1 MKKQL
6 RANDVDHQQQQQNLD
21 DPENPHQSSR
31 FFGQSCY
38 SALSRFFSLRC
49 LIVLVVSLAILLPTI
64 FCLFPS
70 RSHTLAPPLS
80 QPHANDT
87 INYNAASVQASF
99 KLRKPVSEVT
109 SQKGALEDEIFR
121 SICLSNDTKVIVLS
135 LRQSCS
141 CKYTDVEFAVVPVSA
156 GYEISTQSL
165 TSLRSSFVNLLEQRS
180 KLNLTTTCFGKPYSF
195 QVLKF
200 PGGISVDPSG
210 SIPVPSFGY
219 VGNILN
225 ITLDRSISEILPD
238 NKAQK
243 LSGKLAVTLYLEP
256 QESIYFRLTNIQGS
270 TVSPPV
276 IVQVYLVI
284 TIRVNLQLRL
294 DHFAHITQT
303 SSANNLGL
311 ENTVFG
317 EVKGITISTNL
328 EGEILDPALVMAP
341 TPTPACYP
349 SLC

>member
-1 MKKQL
+1 MKKQS
-6 RANDVDHQQQQQNLD
+6 RANDVDHQQQQNL

-31 FFGQSCY
+31 FFGQSCS
-38 SALSRFFSLRC
+38 SALSRLFSLRC

-87 INYNAASVQASF
+87 INYN
-99 KLRKPVSEVT
+99 VT
-109 SQKGALEDEIFR
+109 VEQV
-121 SICLSNDTKVIVLS
+121 TVLS

-165 TSLRSSFVNLLEQRS
+165 NSLRSSFVNLLEQRS
-180 KLNLTTTCFGKPYSF
+180 KLNLTTTSFGKPISF

-210 SIPVPSFGY
+210 SIPVPFIGY
-219 VGNILN
+219 VGNLLN
-225 ITLDRSISEILPD
+225 FTLDRSISQILRD
-238 NKAQK
+238 NKARK
-243 LSGKLAVTLYLEP
+243 LSGKLAVTLCLEP

-284 TIRVNLQLRL
+284 TIRDNLQQRL

-303 SSANNLGL
+303 ISQTSSANNLGL
-311 ENTVFG
+311 DNTVFG
-317 EVKGITISTNL
+317 EVKRITISTNL
-328 EGEILDPALVMAP
+328 EGEILDPASVMAP